1 MENFRIFT
9 LIGFQQPS
17 LMKVTLSVGGFVF
30 DLDCQSHDTEICGTV
45 TVLHHLFFD
54 TSEEH
59 NASCMHPS
67 PLTFTFLLFPF
78 QDWSVPVKQ
87 YLLVLLTK
95 IQKMHTW
102 FHFQILFWLEGF
114 SPYSFIENYSIL
126 KVSRVLFADKHFWM

>member
-9 LIGFQQPS
+9 LGFQQPS
-17 LMKVTLSVGGFVF
+17 LMKFSGFVF
-30 DLDCQSHDTEICGTV
+30 DLDFQSHDTKSGTA

-67 PLTFTFLLFPF
+67 PLTFTFLLFPLK
-78 QDWSVPVKQ
+78 DWSVPVKQ

-102 FHFQILFWLEGF
+102 FHFQ
-114 SPYSFIENYSIL
+114 
-126 KVSRVLFADKHFWM
+126 K